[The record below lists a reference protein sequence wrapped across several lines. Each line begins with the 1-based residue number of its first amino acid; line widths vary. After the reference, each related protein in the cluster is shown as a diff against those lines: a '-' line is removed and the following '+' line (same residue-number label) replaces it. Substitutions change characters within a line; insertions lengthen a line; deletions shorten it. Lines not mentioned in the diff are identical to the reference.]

1 MPIIEFTAGKLSREV
16 KDKLITQLTDISVEI
31 TGIPKHLF
39 FITINEKP
47 DEDIAIGGVSVQK
60 LKEELSKQNN
70 NDPANID
77 LAIGLLVIL

>member
-1 MPIIEFTAGKLSREV
+1 MIEFTAGKLTREV

-47 DEDIAIGGVSVQK
+47 DEDIAVGGVSVQK
-60 LKEELSKQNN
+60 LKEELDKQK
-70 NDPANID
+70 
-77 LAIGLLVIL
+77 

>member
-1 MPIIEFTAGKLSREV
+1 MPIIEFTAGKLTREV

-47 DEDIAIGGVSVQK
+47 DEDIAVGGVSVQK
-60 LKEELSKQNN
+60 LKEELSKQK
-70 NDPANID
+70 
-77 LAIGLLVIL
+77 

>member
-1 MPIIEFTAGKLSREV
+1 MPIIEFTTGKLTREV

-47 DEDIAIGGVSVQK
+47 DEDIAVGGISVQK
-60 LKEELSKQNN
+60 IKEELNKQK
-70 NDPANID
+70 
-77 LAIGLLVIL
+77 

>member
-31 TGIPKHLF
+31 TGIPRHLF

-47 DEDIAIGGVSVQK
+47 DEDIAVGGVSVQK
-60 LKEELSKQNN
+60 LKEELNKQK
-70 NDPANID
+70 
-77 LAIGLLVIL
+77 

>member
-1 MPIIEFTAGKLSREV
+1 MPIIEFTTGKLTREV

-47 DEDIAIGGVSVQK
+47 DEDIAVGGVSVQK
-60 LKEELSKQNN
+60 LKEELNQ
-70 NDPANID
+70 
-77 LAIGLLVIL
+77 

>member
-1 MPIIEFTAGKLSREV
+1 MPIIEFTTGKLTREI

-47 DEDIAIGGVSVQK
+47 DEDIAVGGVSVKK
-60 LKEELSKQNN
+60 LKEELNKQK
-70 NDPANID
+70 
-77 LAIGLLVIL
+77 

>member
-1 MPIIEFTAGKLSREV
+1 MPIIEFTAGKLTREV

-47 DEDIAIGGVSVQK
+47 DEDIAVGGVSVQK
-60 LKEELSKQNN
+60 LKEELNK
-70 NDPANID
+70 PK
-77 LAIGLLVIL
+77 

>member
-1 MPIIEFTAGKLSREV
+1 MPIIEFTSGKLPREV

-47 DEDIAIGGVSVQK
+47 DEDIAVGGVSVQK
-60 LKEELSKQNN
+60 LKEELNKQK
-70 NDPANID
+70 
-77 LAIGLLVIL
+77 